1 MWVIF
6 ARLWQ
11 GSLYPATLFRTNI
24 KISFLQTWSAYG
36 TSFAVSN
43 SKTIRRKHFF
53 RRYIDENW
61 LKRGLWF
68 LNLPKWDRR
77 PRKHVALVSYH
88 HWEKKEGYLNDFLG
102 PISSRLATRRENFG
116 TLSSKYKL
124 MIRKLMNCT
133 PLSKPLSKDSDRD
146 VFCNR

>member
-77 PRKHVALVSYH
+77 PRKLVALVSYH

-133 PLSKPLSKDSDRD
+133 PLSKDSDRD